1 MLPITPIVQKQD
13 GFRIKIKISIY
24 NQVILICCI
33 HLNKDLSSYAIEIY
47 FQRRDEICL
56 VEVERIELS
65 PLVPK
70 TRVLPLNYTSIFN
83 SLNIFQKKELM
94 VLRRGFEPAY
104 LSLIRQVHIPYVLAQ
119 LKTRRLFNYNKYFLS
134 EKNRIILLDCCLSS
148 FYQVIKILL
157 NYYFNIFIAFLIQ
170 CLHHCFKSRQIN
182 SIKD

>member
-13 GFRIKIKISIY
+13 GFRIKIKIRIY

-33 HLNKDLSSYAIEIY
+33 HLNKSPSSCVIEIY
-47 FQRRDEICL
+47 SQRRDGICL

-119 LKTRRLFNYNKYFLS
+119 LKTRWYLFIQQ
-134 EKNRIILLDCCLSS
+134 ERDH
-148 FYQVIKILL
+148 KILL
-157 NYYFNIFIAFLIQ
+157 LPSLL
-170 CLHHCFKSRQIN
+170 C
-182 SIKD
+182 

>member
-1 MLPITPIVQKQD
+1 MLPITPIVQNKMD
-13 GFRIKIKISIY
+13 LELKLKNTY

-33 HLNKDLSSYAIEIY
+33 HLNKSPSSYAIEIY
-47 FQRRDEICL
+47 FQKHDEIYL

-119 LKTRRLFNYNKYFLS
+119 LQTRRYLFIVFFKARKYNKM
-134 EKNRIILLDCCLSS
+134 LLLPS
-148 FYQVIKILL
+148 LL
-157 NYYFNIFIAFLIQ
+157 
-170 CLHHCFKSRQIN
+170 C
-182 SIKD
+182 

>member
-1 MLPITPIVQKQD
+1 MLPITPIVQNKMD
-13 GFRIKIKISIY
+13 LELKLKNTY

-33 HLNKDLSSYAIEIY
+33 HLNKDPSNCAIEIY
-47 FQRRDEICL
+47 SQRRDEIYL

-119 LKTRRLFNYNKYFLS
+119 LKTRRLFNS
-134 EKNRIILLDCCLSS
+134 I
-148 FYQVIKILL
+148 
-157 NYYFNIFIAFLIQ
+157 
-170 CLHHCFKSRQIN
+170 RQIKN
-182 SIKD
+182 SIRLLFAVCRLFIK